1 MHVTLAE
8 VPPPDETGT
17 VTVRPETLGICGTDV
32 KIFTGLVPAQY
43 PIVIGHEMVGE
54 VMAAPE
60 GSIFAPGA
68 RVLVDPAVSCGRCDL
83 CQRHRPNLCRFGG
96 LMGRDSPGVFA
107 DLVAV
112 PEDRLVEVPASV
124 SETAS
129 GLLQVLGTCVHA
141 QRTIEVFP
149 GQVAAVVGLGV
160 SGQLMAQLLARRGAL
175 VAGFTRS
182 PAKRELAERLGST
195 VTAHPD
201 EAAVVLD
208 ELTEGRGPEIV
219 VEAAGYESTLALAIE
234 LAGIGGEVLV
244 FGTIAGGDK
253 GLPYYQMY
261 FKELTLHNPRAALID
276 DYATAV
282 RLAAAGLINLEPI
295 VTDTLALDDV
305 AAAFALVDDPDSL
318 KVLLRPR

>member
-1 MHVTLAE
+1 M
-8 VPPPDETGT
+8 
-17 VTVRPETLGICGTDV
+17 VTVIPETLGICGTDL
-32 KIFTGLVPAQY
+32 KIFTGRIPAQF
-43 PIVIGHEMVGE
+43 PIVPGHEMVGE
-54 VMAAPE
+54 VLAAPE
-60 GSIFAPGA
+60 GSSFPSGT
-68 RVLVDPAVSCGRCDL
+68 RVLIDPAVSCGRCDL
-83 CQRHRPNLCRFGG
+83 CRRNRPNLCRFGG

-112 PEDRLVEVPASV
+112 PEERLVEVPKSITP
-124 SETAS
+124 SAS

-141 QRTIEVFP
+141 QRSIEVFP

-160 SGQLMAQLLARRGAL
+160 AGQLMAQLLALRGAV

-182 PAKRELAERLGST
+182 SAKRELAERLGAT

-201 EAAVVLD
+201 EAPAVLD
-208 ELTEGRGPEIV
+208 ELTAGRGPELV
-219 VEAAGYESTLALAIE
+219 VEAAGYEATLALSIE

-261 FKELTLHNPRAALID
+261 AKELRLHNPRAALID

-282 RLAAAGLINLEPI
+282 GLAAAGRVSLEPI
-295 VTDTLALDDV
+295 VTHSVTLDDV

>member
-1 MHVTLAE
+1 MQVTIAE
-8 VPPPDETGT
+8 VPPPEEAGM
-17 VTVRPETLGICGTDV
+17 VTVIPETLGICGTDL
-32 KIFTGLVPAQY
+32 KIFTGRIPAQY
-43 PIVIGHEMVGE
+43 PIVPGHEMVGE
-54 VMAAPE
+54 VV
-60 GSIFAPGA
+60 GTGGIFVPPGT
-68 RVLVDPAVSCGRCDL
+68 RVLIDPAVSCGRCDL
-83 CQRHRPNLCRFGG
+83 CRRNRPNLCRFGG

-112 PEDRLVEVPASV
+112 PEERLVEVPTSITP
-124 SETAS
+124 SAS

-141 QRTIEVFP
+141 QRSIEVFP

-160 SGQLMAQLLARRGAL
+160 AGQLMAQLLTLRGAV

-182 PAKRELAERLGST
+182 PAKRELAERLGAT

-201 EAAVVLD
+201 EAPAVLD
-208 ELTEGRGPEIV
+208 ELTDGRGPELV
-219 VEAAGYESTLALAIE
+219 VEAAGYEATLALSIE

-244 FGTIAGGDK
+244 FGTIAGGEK

-261 FKELTLHNPRAALID
+261 AKELTLQNPRAALID

-282 RLAAAGLINLEPI
+282 GLAAAGRISLEPI
-295 VTDTLALDDV
+295 VTHTLALDDV

>member
-1 MHVTLAE
+1 MQVNLAD

-124 SETAS
+124 PETAS

-160 SGQLMAQLLARRGAL
+160 SGQLMAQLLARRGAV

-182 PAKRELAERLGST
+182 PAKRELAERLGAT

-201 EAAVVLD
+201 EAPVVLD

-244 FGTIAGGDK
+244 FGTIAGGEK

-295 VTDTLALDDV
+295 VTDTLALEDV

>member
-1 MHVTLAE
+1 MQVTLAE
-8 VPPPDETGT
+8 VPPPDETGM

-32 KIFTGLVPAQY
+32 KIFNGLVPAQY

-54 VMAAPE
+54 VMSAPE
-60 GSIFAPGA
+60 GSILAPGA

-124 SETAS
+124 PETAS

-182 PAKRELAERLGST
+182 PAKRELAERLGAT

-201 EAAVVLD
+201 EAPVVLD

-305 AAAFALVDDPDSL
+305 AAAFALVGDPDSL